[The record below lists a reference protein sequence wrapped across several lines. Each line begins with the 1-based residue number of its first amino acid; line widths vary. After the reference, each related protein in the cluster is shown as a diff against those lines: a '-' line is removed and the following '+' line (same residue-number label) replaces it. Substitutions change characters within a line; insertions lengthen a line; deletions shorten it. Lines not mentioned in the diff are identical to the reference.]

1 MTNETHVVYNW
12 PEVMFSEL
20 ATNCILHK
28 EYERENY
35 VGIYWYSDHLT
46 FVNHN
51 RPLPPVTIQDLND
64 KTEFDDRRYLNKE
77 LKEMFF
83 ALNLIQ
89 SYGSGIRRAKKA
101 MAGNHSPKLVFEPTG
116 EDEKDF
122 TMVTA
127 YINKEFVRIR
137 KEENRKDGSTTQ
149 KTTLMRKKPQI
160 SQEEIAAETGI
171 SINGVKYHI
180 KKLRSEEIIGREGGR
195 KEGRWIVNHD

>member
-101 MAGNHSPKLVFEPTG
+101 MADNHSPKLVFEPTG

-149 KTTLMRKKPQI
+149 KTTQ
-160 SQEEIAAETGI
+160 IAAETGI

>member
-1 MTNETHVVYNW
+1 
-12 PEVMFSEL
+12 
-20 ATNCILHK
+20 
-28 EYERENY
+28 
-35 VGIYWYSDHLT
+35 
-46 FVNHN
+46 
-51 RPLPPVTIQDLND
+51 
-64 KTEFDDRRYLNKE
+64 
-77 LKEMFF
+77 
-83 ALNLIQ
+83 
-89 SYGSGIRRAKKA
+89 
-101 MAGNHSPKLVFEPTG
+101 MADNHSPKLVFEPTG

-149 KTTLMRKKPQI
+149 KTTPKTRDIILDLMRKKPQI

>member
-101 MAGNHSPKLVFEPTG
+101 MADNHSPKLVFEPTG

-149 KTTLMRKKPQI
+149 KTTPQI

>member
-101 MAGNHSPKLVFEPTG
+101 MADNHSPKLVFEPTG

-127 YINKEFVRIR
+127 YINKEFVRI
-137 KEENRKDGSTTQ
+137 TTQ
-149 KTTLMRKKPQI
+149 KTTPKTRDIILDLMRKKPQI

>member
-101 MAGNHSPKLVFEPTG
+101 MADNHSPKLVFEPTG

-149 KTTLMRKKPQI
+149 KTTQPQI